1 MDNPFHSTIRED
13 IRFLGKLLGDTLK
26 EQEGPATYQLIEKIR
41 QLSVAYRHRDDR
53 KAGRELDRRLAQL
66 SPEQTV
72 SVIRAFSYF
81 SHLANLA
88 EDQARLAE
96 EEDEAQGQITQ
107 TFLSLRDE
115 GLRGKKLREA
125 LEGCRVWPVLTAHPT
140 EVQRK
145 SVMDTERR
153 IAKRLGDAASSETFP
168 GFVKAARAQRAGTAC
183 RACIALADAHAAHRK
198 AAGERRN

>member
-115 GLRGKKLREA
+115 GLRG
-125 LEGCRVWPVLTAHPT
+125 
-140 EVQRK
+140 
-145 SVMDTERR
+145 
-153 IAKRLGDAASSETFP
+153 
-168 GFVKAARAQRAGTAC
+168 
-183 RACIALADAHAAHRK
+183 
-198 AAGERRN
+198 

>member
-81 SHLANLA
+81 SPPIWPTLPRPRH
-88 EDQARLAE
+88 
-96 EEDEAQGQITQ
+96 
-107 TFLSLRDE
+107 
-115 GLRGKKLREA
+115 GLRKKRTRHRVKSRRPSLAYETKACAAKNFERPWKDVASGLCLLRTPPKCNE
-125 LEGCRVWPVLTAHPT
+125 RV
-140 EVQRK
+140 
-145 SVMDTERR
+145 
-153 IAKRLGDAASSETFP
+153 
-168 GFVKAARAQRAGTAC
+168 
-183 RACIALADAHAAHRK
+183 
-198 AAGERRN
+198 